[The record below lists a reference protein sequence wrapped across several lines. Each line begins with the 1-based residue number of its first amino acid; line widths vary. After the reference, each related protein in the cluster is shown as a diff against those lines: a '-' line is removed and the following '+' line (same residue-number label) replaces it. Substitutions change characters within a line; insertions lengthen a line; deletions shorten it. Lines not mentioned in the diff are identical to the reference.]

1 MPYFRA
7 INISRGTTRPEYA
20 GTITNL
26 KVVLN
31 THKNPYLNQALQKNS
46 CQKFSYPK
54 NPEIKYFKPEKS
66 FDYPSH
72 LKSGVPPR
80 GFKAYSNTL
89 FPDSPVDFLLPDFS
103 QGKVDL

>member
-1 MPYFRA
+1 MIEWGLKSKPKKFLGLQTEHPKNPMPYFRA

-20 GTITNL
+20 GTIINL

-31 THKNPYLNQALQKNS
+31 THKNPNLNQALQKNS

-66 FDYPSH
+66 FDYPFH
-72 LKSGVPPR
+72 LKSGVPP
-80 GFKAYSNTL
+80 
-89 FPDSPVDFLLPDFS
+89 
-103 QGKVDL
+103 